1 MNPHAGIFD
10 KESVIENFILNVSLY
25 AVPLLLGVVTH
36 EVAHG
41 WMAEKFGDPT
51 ARMMG
56 RITLNP
62 IVHIDLMGTIIL
74 PLILLFTK
82 APFLFGWAKP
92 VPVNFNNLTGGRRSM
107 AWVAMAGPMTNFLM
121 AAASAA
127 IYHLIFA
134 GFKSGWIPA
143 ESIMGSVAEP
153 IFLMAGISVQFN
165 LVLMVINLLP
175 IPPLDGGRIAV
186 GLLPPALAFQL
197 ERLER
202 FGILI
207 VLLLIATGVW
217 GYIVRPVLAVFMQ
230 LLLG

>member
-1 MNPHAGIFD
+1 ML
-10 KESVIENFILNVSLY
+10 ENYILNASLY
-25 AVPLLLGVVTH
+25 AVPLLLGVVSH

-41 WMAEKFGDPT
+41 WVAEKFGDPT

-56 RITLNP
+56 RITFNP
-62 IVHIDLMGTIIL
+62 LVHIDFVGTVIVPLLLIIS
-74 PLILLFTK
+74 K

-92 VPVNFNNLTGGRRSM
+92 VPVNFGNLRGGRKSM
-107 AWVAMAGPMTNFLM
+107 AWVAMAGPMTNFLV
-121 AAASAA
+121 AAASA
-127 IYHLIFA
+127 IVYHAVFA
-134 GFKSGWIPA
+134 GFKGGWLPA
-143 ESIMGSVAEP
+143 GTIMASVAEP

-175 IPPLDGGRIAV
+175 IPPLDGGRILM
-186 GLLPPALAFQL
+186 GLLPTELAFHL

-217 GYIVRPVLAVFMQ
+217 GYIVSPVLAVFMR

>member
-1 MNPHAGIFD
+1 M
-10 KESVIENFILNVSLY
+10 
-25 AVPLLLGVVTH
+25 LLGVVIH

-41 WMAEKFGDPT
+41 WVAEKFGDPT

-62 IVHIDLMGTIIL
+62 IVHIDPIGTVLL
-74 PLILLFTK
+74 PLILLITK

-92 VPVNFNNLTGGRRSM
+92 VPVNFGNLRGGRQSM
-107 AWVAMAGPMTNFLM
+107 AWVAMAGPVTNFLL
-121 AAASAA
+121 AAASAG
-127 IYHLIFA
+127 IYHGIFY
-134 GFKSGWIPA
+134 GFKSGGIPA
-143 ESIMGSVAEP
+143 NSIMASVAEP
-153 IFLMAGISVQFN
+153 LFLMAGISVQFN

-186 GLLPPALAFQL
+186 GLLPAPIAMQL

-207 VLLLIATGVW
+207 VLLLIATGAW
-217 GYIVRPVLAVFMQ
+217 GYIVRPVLTVFTQ

>member
-1 MNPHAGIFD
+1 M
-10 KESVIENFILNVSLY
+10 
-25 AVPLLLGVVTH
+25 LLGVILH

-62 IVHIDLMGTIIL
+62 IVHIDPIGTVLL
-74 PLILLFTK
+74 PLILLITK

-92 VPVNFNNLTGGRRSM
+92 VPVNFGNLRGGRQSM
-107 AWVAMAGPMTNFLM
+107 AWVALAGPMTNFLL
-121 AAASAA
+121 AAASAG
-127 IYHLIFA
+127 IYHGIFS

-143 ESIMGSVAEP
+143 GSIMASVAEP
-153 IFLMAGISVQFN
+153 LFLMAGISVQFN

-186 GLLPPALAFQL
+186 GLLPAPIAMQL

-207 VLLLIATGVW
+207 VLLLIATGAW
-217 GYIVRPVLAVFMQ
+217 GYIVRPVLTVFTQ

>member
-1 MNPHAGIFD
+1 
-10 KESVIENFILNVSLY
+10 
-25 AVPLLLGVVTH
+25 
-36 EVAHG
+36 
-41 WMAEKFGDPT
+41 MAEKFGDPT
-51 ARMMG
+51 ARLMG

-62 IVHIDLMGTIIL
+62 IVHVDPIGTVVL
-74 PLILLFTK
+74 PLILLITK

-92 VPVNFNNLTGGRRSM
+92 VPVNFGNLRGGRQSM

-121 AAASAA
+121 AAASAG
-127 IYHLIFA
+127 IYHAIFS

-143 ESIMGSVAEP
+143 NSIMASIAEP
-153 IFLMAGISVQFN
+153 LFLMAGISVQFN

-186 GLLPPALAFQL
+186 GLLPAPMAMQL

-207 VLLLIATGVW
+207 VLLLIATGAW
-217 GYIVRPVLAVFMQ
+217 GYIVRPVLAVFMR

>member
-1 MNPHAGIFD
+1 M
-10 KESVIENFILNVSLY
+10 IENYILNASLY
-25 AVPLLLGVVTH
+25 AVPLLLGVVSH

-41 WMAEKFGDPT
+41 WVAEKFGDST

-56 RITLNP
+56 RITFNP
-62 IVHIDLMGTIIL
+62 LVHIDLIGTVLVPLLLIIS
-74 PLILLFTK
+74 K

-92 VPVNFNNLTGGRRSM
+92 VPVNFGNLRGGRRSM
-107 AWVAMAGPMTNFLM
+107 AWVAMAGPMTNFLV
-121 AAASAA
+121 AAASAVV
-127 IYHLIFA
+127 YHFVFA
-134 GFKSGWIPA
+134 GLKGGWIPA
-143 ESIMGSVAEP
+143 GTIMASVAEP

-175 IPPLDGGRIAV
+175 IPPLDGGRILM
-186 GLLPPALAFQL
+186 GLLPTKPALHL

-207 VLLLIATGVW
+207 VLLLIATGAW
-217 GYIVRPVLAVFMQ
+217 GYIVRPVLSVFMR

>member
-1 MNPHAGIFD
+1 M
-10 KESVIENFILNVSLY
+10 
-25 AVPLLLGVVTH
+25 PLLLGVVTH

>member
-1 MNPHAGIFD
+1 M
-10 KESVIENFILNVSLY
+10 
-25 AVPLLLGVVTH
+25 
-36 EVAHG
+36 AHG
-41 WMAEKFGDPT
+41 WVAEKFGDPT
-51 ARMMG
+51 ARLMG

-62 IVHIDLMGTIIL
+62 IVHVDPIGTVVL
-74 PLILLFTK
+74 PLILLITK

-92 VPVNFNNLTGGRRSM
+92 VPVNFGNLRGGRQSM

-121 AAASAA
+121 AAASAG
-127 IYHLIFA
+127 IYHAIFFS
-134 GFKSGWIPA
+134 FKSGWIPSN
-143 ESIMGSVAEP
+143 SIMASIAEP
-153 IFLMAGISVQFN
+153 LFLMAGISVQFN

-186 GLLPPALAFQL
+186 GLLPAPMAMQL

-207 VLLLIATGVW
+207 VLLLIATGAW

>member
-1 MNPHAGIFD
+1 M
-10 KESVIENFILNVSLY
+10 
-25 AVPLLLGVVTH
+25 LLGVVIH

-41 WMAEKFGDPT
+41 WVAEKFGDPT
-51 ARMMG
+51 ARLMG

-62 IVHIDLMGTIIL
+62 IVHVDPIGTVVL
-74 PLILLFTK
+74 PLILLITK

-92 VPVNFNNLTGGRRSM
+92 VPVNFGNLRGGRQSM

-121 AAASAA
+121 AAASAG
-127 IYHLIFA
+127 IYHAIFFS
-134 GFKSGWIPA
+134 FKSGWIPSN
-143 ESIMGSVAEP
+143 SIMASIAEP
-153 IFLMAGISVQFN
+153 LFLMAGISVQFN

-186 GLLPPALAFQL
+186 GLLPAPMAMQL

-207 VLLLIATGVW
+207 VLLLIATGAW

>member
-1 MNPHAGIFD
+1 
-10 KESVIENFILNVSLY
+10 
-25 AVPLLLGVVTH
+25 
-36 EVAHG
+36 VAHG
-41 WMAEKFGDPT
+41 WVAEKFGDPT
-51 ARMMG
+51 ARLMG

-62 IVHIDLMGTIIL
+62 IVHVDPIGTVVL
-74 PLILLFTK
+74 PLILLITK

-92 VPVNFNNLTGGRRSM
+92 VPVNFGNLRGGRQSM

-121 AAASAA
+121 AAASAG
-127 IYHLIFA
+127 IYHAIFFS
-134 GFKSGWIPA
+134 FKSGWIPSN
-143 ESIMGSVAEP
+143 SIMASIAEP
-153 IFLMAGISVQFN
+153 LFLMAGISVQFN

-186 GLLPPALAFQL
+186 GLLPAPMAMQL

-207 VLLLIATGVW
+207 VLLLIATGAW

>member
-1 MNPHAGIFD
+1 
-10 KESVIENFILNVSLY
+10 
-25 AVPLLLGVVTH
+25 
-36 EVAHG
+36 
-41 WMAEKFGDPT
+41 MAEKFGDPT
-51 ARMMG
+51 ARLMG

-62 IVHIDLMGTIIL
+62 IVHVDPIGTVVL
-74 PLILLFTK
+74 PLILLITK

-92 VPVNFNNLTGGRRSM
+92 VPVNFGNLRGGRQSM

-121 AAASAA
+121 AAASAG
-127 IYHLIFA
+127 IYHAIFFS
-134 GFKSGWIPA
+134 FKSGWIPSN
-143 ESIMGSVAEP
+143 SIMASIAEP
-153 IFLMAGISVQFN
+153 LFLMAGISVQFN

-186 GLLPPALAFQL
+186 GLLPAPMAMQL

-207 VLLLIATGVW
+207 VLLLIATGAW

>member
-1 MNPHAGIFD
+1 M
-10 KESVIENFILNVSLY
+10 
-25 AVPLLLGVVTH
+25 PLLLGVVTH

-74 PLILLFTK
+74 PVILLFTK

-134 GFKSGWIPA
+134 GFKSGWIPP

>member
-1 MNPHAGIFD
+1 M
-10 KESVIENFILNVSLY
+10 EEMIENFILNASLY
-25 AVPLLLGVVTH
+25 AVPLLLGVVAH

-41 WMAEKFGDPT
+41 WVAEKFGDPT

-62 IVHIDLMGTIIL
+62 LVHIDLIGTVIL
-74 PLILLFTK
+74 PLILLITK

-92 VPVNFNNLTGGRRSM
+92 VPVNFGNLRGGRQSM
-107 AWVAMAGPMTNFLM
+107 AWVAMAGPITNLLL
-121 AAASAA
+121 AAASAV

-134 GFKSGWIPA
+134 GFKGGWIPA
-143 ESIMGSVAEP
+143 NTVFASVAEP

-175 IPPLDGGRIAV
+175 IPPLDGGRIMV
-186 GLLPPALAFQL
+186 GLLPLQMSLQL

-207 VLLLIATGVW
+207 VLLLIATGAW
-217 GYIVRPVLAVFMQ
+217 GYIVSPVLTVFMQ
-230 LLLG
+230 LFLG

>member
-1 MNPHAGIFD
+1 
-10 KESVIENFILNVSLY
+10 
-25 AVPLLLGVVTH
+25 LLLGVVIH

-41 WMAEKFGDPT
+41 WVAEKFGDPT
-51 ARMMG
+51 ARLMG

-62 IVHIDLMGTIIL
+62 IVHVDPIGTVVL
-74 PLILLFTK
+74 PLILLITK

-92 VPVNFNNLTGGRRSM
+92 VPVNFGNLRGGRQSM

-121 AAASAA
+121 AAASAG
-127 IYHLIFA
+127 IYHAIFFS
-134 GFKSGWIPA
+134 FKSGWIPSN
-143 ESIMGSVAEP
+143 SIMASIAEP
-153 IFLMAGISVQFN
+153 LFLMAGISVQFN

-186 GLLPPALAFQL
+186 GLLPAPMAMQL

-207 VLLLIATGVW
+207 VLLLIATGAW